1 MSFHWRNQED
11 IEKCNTV
18 IFIFFFVIQVNIIL
32 NDNLMRQVIVPW
44 GIENGEYIVIK
55 VIILH

>member
-1 MSFHWRNQED
+1 MYFHWRNQED
-11 IEKCNTV
+11 IEECNTV
-18 IFIFFFVIQVNIIL
+18 IFIFFFVIQVSIIL

-55 VIILH
+55 VIILD